1 MKEDV
6 QGDRRIYK
14 DGKIVL
20 PKLPDVKERA
30 KVIVAF
36 VERPPQFE
44 ERVSMEHEEIT
55 LELPK
60 NLDEVDVSVSTA
72 NKYRK
77 QLTRALEKERE
88 GKPRRSPFFS
98 SLPVNIGYTNA
109 GMLDRIISGEQADGN
124 IF

>member
-1 MKEDV
+1 MYKVIE
-6 QGDRRIYK
+6 GLYK

-20 PKLPDVKERA
+20 PRLPDVKERT

-36 VERPPQFE
+36 VEGLPQFE

-72 NKYRK
+72 NKYRE
-77 QLTRALEKERE
+77 QLTRASEKERE
-88 GKPRRSPFFS
+88 GKTRHSPFFS
-98 SLPVNIGYTNA
+98 SLPVDIGYTDA
-109 GMLDRIISGEQADGN
+109 GTLDRIISGEQADGN
-124 IF
+124 IS